1 MNTSTRVRCPKCN
14 YLNRQEADRCASCG
28 LPLWQT
34 CPTCGYR
41 RPWHVEQCPRCRQRE
56 VREDDLFL
64 RLFQEP
70 APKRLRNRY
79 TIQRELSRGR
89 ARAVYLAR
97 DDARD
102 GAPVA
107 IKEFSDQSLLASEER
122 RLALETFQQTVAR
135 WAALDHPA
143 LPRILEAFS
152 RQRRH
157 YLVMEYISGRSLEQ
171 ILDDATLVLREET
184 AVNWVVQLC
193 DLLAY
198 LHGQDPPLVFADLKP
213 SHLLVEP
220 SGRLRAVGW
229 NLDHLFLPWEG
240 RDPRNLGT
248 PGYAAPEQREGIATP
263 ASDVYAAGRI
273 LYALLT
279 RQHLKAGQRLRPLR
293 RVNPAISP
301 QVEDAVARACRADVR
316 SRTPSA
322 AAFRRALVE
331 GRPVEPAAQPAPPE
345 ELTPYRFSPTQSA
358 RNLAELVH
366 LCQHDWERG
375 RRQFFAGEISR
386 WLQVQ
391 AEQLRRS
398 LQTSQAERLA
408 LLADSAERARR
419 ETASLS
425 PMEQDAAFARWLAST
440 GHVIGKPTLQAST
453 RYLKLGT
460 IPVDRKLKVR
470 FRIHNAGTAYLFGH
484 VRSEVPWLRPVDP
497 EFGCAPDQSAEVAL
511 LVLGDRLPPQ
521 GERNPQALRVESNA
535 GRLWIGAQAMPPAG
549 QLEVAPLELDFG
561 TVDAGQ
567 GEAIAAIRVANP
579 GGQPIR
585 GQARATLPWLRVD
598 PDRFRCLPGQTME
611 LRVRLDTAKASP
623 GARVQPD
630 AILVDSDAGQA
641 SVTVRWNLER
651 PRLAVAPTA
660 LAFGSL
666 ARGDAGE
673 AILQVRNE
681 GTGRLVGKVVLH
693 APGLEASPSTF
704 ACGTGETAEVRLRLE
719 TADLPL
725 GRTDVAE
732 ALEVVSNGGRRTLP
746 LRVEVQ
752 GAVLEV
758 AQPWLPFGA
767 GFPGD
772 VLERTLSL
780 ANRGALPLEGR
791 AQPLVEWLQVEPEAF
806 AVPPGGMA
814 TLRVWAR
821 TSEFDHGVSL
831 SEPQALRV
839 ESNGG
844 SAVLGA
850 DITLLVPELHV
861 SPEAV
866 DFGPVPRTETAE
878 RRVVVA
884 NRGTGVLEWQASTQ
898 ETWLEITPQAGTLG
912 PGREE
917 AVVLRAYP
925 LGLPAEAASARGT
938 VQIASNGGQ
947 VFVEAAV
954 SVASPLLFLGT
965 TELDL
970 GTSEN
975 YAPLEETLR
984 IFNRGTGTLR
994 GQALPQ
1000 APWLQVEPAEFTC
1013 EMGMNLPLR
1022 ITVDPVGLPPEAE
1035 HEGTL
1040 LLQTNGGEEEV
1051 DVRFRVRAR
1060 PVLTV
1065 EPDVLTLQPDPEA
1078 GLLIGEV
1085 RIHNAGFGVMDV
1097 RVQCDSPW
1105 VRVTRISYRV
1115 RRGRPVR
1122 MRVELSPDA
1131 PPEGEASLTILA
1143 DGQEVRVALRW
1154 PAP

>member
-1 MNTSTRVRCPKCN
+1 MNPSTRVRCPKCN
-14 YLNRQEADRCASCG
+14 YLNRPEADRCASCG

-107 IKEFSDQSLLASEER
+107 IKEFSDQSLLDPEER

-143 LPRILEAFS
+143 LPRVLEAFS

-157 YLVMEYISGRSLEQ
+157 YLVMEYVSGRSLEEV
-171 ILDDATLVLREET
+171 LDDATLVLREET
-184 AVNWVVQLC
+184 AINWVVQLC

-198 LHGQDPPLVFADLKP
+198 LHSQDPPLVFADLKP

-301 QVEDAVARACRADVR
+301 QVEEAVARACRADPR

-358 RNLAELVH
+358 RDLAELVR

-425 PMEQDAAFARWLAST
+425 PMEQDVAFARWLAST
-440 GHVIGKPTLQAST
+440 GHVAGKPTLQAST

-470 FRIHNAGTAYLFGH
+470 FRIHNAGSAYLFGH

-567 GEAIAAIRVANP
+567 GEATAAIRVANP
-579 GGQPIR
+579 GGQPVR

-598 PDRFRCLPGQTME
+598 PVRFRCLPGKT
-611 LRVRLDTAKASP
+611 
-623 GARVQPD
+623 
-630 AILVDSDAGQA
+630 
-641 SVTVRWNLER
+641 
-651 PRLAVAPTA
+651 
-660 LAFGSL
+660 
-666 ARGDAGE
+666 
-673 AILQVRNE
+673 
-681 GTGRLVGKVVLH
+681 
-693 APGLEASPSTF
+693 
-704 ACGTGETAEVRLRLE
+704 
-719 TADLPL
+719 
-725 GRTDVAE
+725 
-732 ALEVVSNGGRRTLP
+732 
-746 LRVEVQ
+746 
-752 GAVLEV
+752 
-758 AQPWLPFGA
+758 
-767 GFPGD
+767 
-772 VLERTLSL
+772 
-780 ANRGALPLEGR
+780 
-791 AQPLVEWLQVEPEAF
+791 
-806 AVPPGGMA
+806 
-814 TLRVWAR
+814 
-821 TSEFDHGVSL
+821 
-831 SEPQALRV
+831 
-839 ESNGG
+839 
-844 SAVLGA
+844 
-850 DITLLVPELHV
+850 
-861 SPEAV
+861 
-866 DFGPVPRTETAE
+866 
-878 RRVVVA
+878 
-884 NRGTGVLEWQASTQ
+884 
-898 ETWLEITPQAGTLG
+898 
-912 PGREE
+912 
-917 AVVLRAYP
+917 
-925 LGLPAEAASARGT
+925 
-938 VQIASNGGQ
+938 
-947 VFVEAAV
+947 
-954 SVASPLLFLGT
+954 
-965 TELDL
+965 
-970 GTSEN
+970 
-975 YAPLEETLR
+975 
-984 IFNRGTGTLR
+984 
-994 GQALPQ
+994 
-1000 APWLQVEPAEFTC
+1000 
-1013 EMGMNLPLR
+1013 
-1022 ITVDPVGLPPEAE
+1022 VGL
-1035 HEGTL
+1035 
-1040 LLQTNGGEEEV
+1040 
-1051 DVRFRVRAR
+1051 R
-1060 PVLTV
+1060 
-1065 EPDVLTLQPDPEA
+1065 
-1078 GLLIGEV
+1078 
-1085 RIHNAGFGVMDV
+1085 
-1097 RVQCDSPW
+1097 
-1105 VRVTRISYRV
+1105 
-1115 RRGRPVR
+1115 
-1122 MRVELSPDA
+1122 
-1131 PPEGEASLTILA
+1131 
-1143 DGQEVRVALRW
+1143 
-1154 PAP
+1154 